1 MDCTGSDEDNKSSAS
16 NYIPNIDGAAIVDQ
30 YLEQE
35 ANEMLFAEIAK
46 GWKQVR
52 LAHPAYHR

>member
-1 MDCTGSDEDNKSSAS
+1 MDCTVSDEDNTSSAS
-16 NYIPNIDGAAIVDQ
+16 NSESDSDGGAIVDQ